1 MKKTFNSKPS
11 RQGFTIIEVSIA
23 MAFIAVLLIVIA
35 LIISGIMTTFQK
47 GITLKSVNNVGR
59 NLISEFTNAINLAP
73 SIDSTSL
80 CNVYAKDNIDGCI
93 KDNAYKYIFQE
104 RVGTAKDSATP
115 DGQEK
120 QDIQYFGLLCTG
132 KYTYAWNTYY
142 GIEKK
147 QYITIDYKTSANGPV
162 ESIPRNLNPNDKK
175 TYFRLI
181 RFEDTTY
188 NACTQ
193 NVDSYYNIKPEFSS
207 PTASNPTI
215 NMTEL
220 ANKAPLA
227 IAAPQDGFL
236 ESSESDVNL
245 DLYEFVI
252 FPISQDAVTLRS
264 FFSGTF
270 ILATNNGDVNIMR
283 TGDYC
288 DPHSAGFEEGQTSS
302 MLNLGSGFNYC
313 GINKFNFAARTAGN
327 S

>member
-1 MKKTFNSKPS
+1 MKKSPNLKSSK
-11 RQGFTIIEVSIA
+11 QGFTIIEVSIA

-35 LIISGIMTTFQK
+35 LIITGIMTTFQK
-47 GITLKSVNNVGR
+47 GVTLKSVNNVGR
-59 NLISEFTNAINLAP
+59 NLISEFTSAINLAP

-80 CNVYAKDNIDGCI
+80 CNVYAKNNTEECI
-93 KDNAYKYIFQE
+93 KDGAYKYIFQE
-104 RVGTAKDSATP
+104 RLGSAADTADGTTSE
-115 DGQEK
+115 GV
-120 QDIQYFGLLCTG
+120 QYFGILCTG
-132 KYTYAWNTYY
+132 KYTYMWNTYY
-142 GIEKK
+142 GIEKGHYLK
-147 QYITIDYKTSANGPV
+147 LKYKTSVTGP
-162 ESIPRNLNPNDKK
+162 EITIPTSSDKK
-175 TYFRLI
+175 DIFRLI

-193 NVDSYYNIKPEFSS
+193 NINSSYQPSNDFKTANDFSNKT
-207 PTASNPTI
+207 PVI
-215 NMTEL
+215 DMTEL

-227 IAAPQDGFL
+227 IAAPQEGFL
-236 ESSESDVNL
+236 ESSESDINL

-252 FPISQDAVTLRS
+252 FPISQDVVTLRS

-288 DPHSAGFEEGQTSS
+288 DPHSAGFEEGKTSS
-302 MLNLGSGFNYC
+302 TLNLGSGFNYC